1 MVSACAAVSFA
12 GMKTYKLNG
21 TFFYCPVDLTLSVI
35 GGRWQGLIIWALRTK
50 PKRFNALKKELVAVN
65 DKMLSQTLKTLVEQG
80 VVSRTDY
87 NSMPPHVEYALTKTG
102 KELLG
107 VFELMEKWGTKN
119 SAETKELV

>member
-1 MVSACAAVSFA
+1 
-12 GMKTYKLNG
+12 MKTYKLNG

-35 GGRWQGLIIWALRTK
+35 GGRWQGLIIWALRTE

-119 SAETKELV
+119 SAETKQLV